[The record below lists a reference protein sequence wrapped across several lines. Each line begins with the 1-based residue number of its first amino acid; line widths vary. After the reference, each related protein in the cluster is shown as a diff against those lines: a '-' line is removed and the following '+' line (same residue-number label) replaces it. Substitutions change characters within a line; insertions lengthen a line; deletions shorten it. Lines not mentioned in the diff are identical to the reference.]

1 LVSGAPLRFYLT
13 GRVSVE
19 GARLV
24 EQTALPGRQGR
35 LALVYLVLERHRPVP
50 YDELADA
57 LWGAELPPSWDRSLR
72 VLVSKLRKALP
83 TPEVTDSG
91 TGTDGEETGAGP
103 LLVSDA
109 GCYQARLGGAWVD
122 VEAATNAVDRAEGA
136 WRAEDLAAAWS
147 EATVAASVTRRPLLP
162 GEDHVW
168 VAQERGRLRGLR
180 VRALEVLAAV
190 HLARGDAVLA
200 REVAQELV
208 ALEPLREAGHRLL
221 MRVHVAGGDRA
232 EALRVHQ
239 RLRTSLAEE
248 LGVDPSPETAAL
260 YRAILRD
267 RPMLA

>member
-1 LVSGAPLRFYLT
+1 LASGASLRFYLT

-19 GARLV
+19 GSTLV
-24 EQTALPGRQGR
+24 DQAELPGRQGR

-72 VLVSKLRKALP
+72 VLVSKLRKALS
-83 TPEVTDSG
+83 TAA
-91 TGTDGEETGAGP
+91 GADPASRVDAAGPDP

-136 WRAEDLAAAWS
+136 WRAEDLATAWS
-147 EATVAASVTRRPLLP
+147 EATVAASVTRRPLLA
-162 GEDHVW
+162 GEDHAW

-190 HLARGDAVLA
+190 YLARGDTVLA

-208 ALEPLREAGHRLL
+208 AFEPLREAGHRLL

-239 RLRTSLAEE
+239 RLRASLAEE
-248 LGVDPSPETAAL
+248 LGVDPSPETAVL
-260 YRAILRD
+260 HRAILRD
-267 RPMLA
+267 LRDPA

>member
-1 LVSGAPLRFYLT
+1 LEKGGTPLRFYLT

-24 EQTALPGRQGR
+24 DQTALPGRQGR

-50 YDELADA
+50 YGELADA
-57 LWGAELPPSWDRSLR
+57 LWGGELPASWDRSLR
-72 VLVSKLRKALP
+72 VLVSKLRKVLP
-83 TPEVTDSG
+83 EPLGIGG
-91 TGTDGEETGAGP
+91 TTGGPGEGGP
-103 LLVSDA
+103 LLVSDT
-109 GCYQARLGGAWVD
+109 GCYQARLGDAWVD

-136 WRAEDLAAAWS
+136 WRARDLDTAWS
-147 EATVAASVTRRPLLP
+147 EATVAAAVTRRPLLA
-162 GEDHVW
+162 GEDHPW

-180 VRALEVLAAV
+180 VRALEVLATV
-190 HLARGDAVLA
+190 YLARGEVVLA

-208 ALEPLREAGHRLL
+208 ALEPLREAGHRTL

-239 RLRTSLAEE
+239 RLRESLAEE

-260 YRAILRD
+260 HRAILRD
-267 RPMLA
+267 LPEPV

>member
-1 LVSGAPLRFYLT
+1 LASGASLRFYLT

-19 GARLV
+19 GSTLV
-24 EQTALPGRQGR
+24 DQAELPGRQGR

-72 VLVSKLRKALP
+72 VLVSKLRKALS
-83 TPEVTDSG
+83 TSA
-91 TGTDGEETGAGP
+91 TGPGLGGDGAGPAP

-136 WRAEDLAAAWS
+136 WRAEDLATAWS
-147 EATVAASVTRRPLLP
+147 EATVAASVTRRPLLA
-162 GEDHVW
+162 GEDHAW

-190 HLARGDAVLA
+190 YLARGDTVLA

-239 RLRTSLAEE
+239 RLRESLAEE
-248 LGVDPSPETAAL
+248 LGVDPSPETRAL
-260 YRAILRD
+260 HRAILREH
-267 RPMLA
+267 PEPA